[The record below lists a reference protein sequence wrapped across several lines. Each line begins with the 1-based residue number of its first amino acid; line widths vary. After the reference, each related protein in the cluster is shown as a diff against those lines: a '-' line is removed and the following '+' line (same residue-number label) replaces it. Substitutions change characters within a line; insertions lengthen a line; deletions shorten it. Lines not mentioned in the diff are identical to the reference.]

1 MLSIRGLTLQY
12 PNGKLALAD
21 FELTVAA
28 GELVVVLG
36 CNGSGK
42 TTLLRCIT
50 RTLKPSAGEIRLG
63 DTDLC
68 ALEGERLRLARLEL
82 AMISQHASLVRRS
95 SVLANVANGSLGRH
109 FTWRTALGGL
119 PACELEAARGHL
131 ADVGLADLAAQRAGT
146 LSGGQA
152 QKVAIARSLAQRPR
166 VLLADEPVASLDPEA
181 SEDIMRLLQRLAR
194 SEGIAVLC
202 VLHQVELAYDYADR
216 VIGIRDGRVAFDLPR
231 AQVSREA
238 VRRLYIREAA

>member
-1 MLSIRGLTLQY
+1 MLRVCGLSLRY
-12 PNGKLALAD
+12 PNGKVALSD

-36 CNGSGK
+36 GNGSGK

-50 RTLKPSAGEIRLG
+50 RTLKPCAGEIWLA

-68 ALEGERLRLARLEL
+68 PLEGERLRRARLPL

-95 SVLANVANGSLGRH
+95 TVLTNVAMGALGRH
-109 FTWRTALGGL
+109 FTLRTALGGL
-119 PACELEAARGHL
+119 PSAELAASRGHL
-131 ADVGLADLAAQRAGT
+131 AEVGLADLAEQRAGT

-152 QKVAIARSLAQRPR
+152 QRVAIARSLAQQPR

-181 SEDIMRLLQRLAR
+181 AEDIMRLLQRLAR
-194 SEGIAVLC
+194 SERLAVLC
-202 VLHQVELAYDYADR
+202 VLHQVELAYTYADR
-216 VIGIRDGRVAFDLPR
+216 VVGIRDGRIAFDLPCN
-231 AQVSREA
+231 QVSREA
-238 VRRLYIREAA
+238 VHRLYIHEAA